1 MSKFNRALLALTVT
15 GLAAAAAP
23 AFAQTSA
30 NTSVTGTM
38 TVYQPITISKA
49 SDLSFGTVM
58 RPASGNGTIYI
69 NKTTG
74 ARTADGAASLV
85 ANGPNAAPSRAAF
98 TVSGETGLNISIT
111 VPQSFD
117 MLRSGGGGT
126 VQVMLDSTASGG
138 QLTGNTN
145 GSGTFGFG
153 VGGQVLLSNGTP
165 TGAYSGTFTVSVAY
179 N

>member
-1 MSKFNRALLALTVT
+1 MSKFSRVLLAPIAA
-15 GLAAAAAP
+15 GLVLAAAP
-23 AFAQTSA
+23 ALAQTSS
-30 NTSVTGTM
+30 NQSVTGTM
-38 TVYQPITISKA
+38 TVYQPITLTKT

-58 RPASGNGTIYI
+58 RPASGNGTVYI
-69 NKTTG
+69 NKTSG
-74 ARTADGAASLV
+74 ARTVDGAASLV
-85 ANGPNAAPSRAAF
+85 ANGPNAAPARAAF
-98 TVSGETGLNISIT
+98 TVTGESGLNFSIT

-117 MLRSGGGGT
+117 MLRSGGGGS
-126 VQVMLDSTASGG
+126 VQVMLDPTASGG

-145 GSGTFGFG
+145 GAGTFAFG